1 MPATAKNASGG
12 TQTLTDAAT
21 AVVGDLGIAGA
32 GAKAD
37 AARDQVV
44 SDHLDDLRD
53 SLSGVD
59 TQEELTNLARF
70 QNASAAMTKFV
81 STIDDMLTNMIENL

>member
-1 MPATAKNASGG
+1 LS
-12 TQTLTDAAT
+12 
-21 AVVGDLGIAGA
+21 
-32 GAKAD
+32 
-37 AARDQVV
+37 
-44 SDHLDDLRD
+44 D

-81 STIDDMLTNMIENL
+81 SSIDTMLTNIIQNL